1 MCSNWSNRQYVETEL
16 AATLTEDFVREECRR
31 PIGFPQANAQTYAS
45 HVLAYF
51 DLEDGQPTFTVEAH
65 IAVRGERLALSRT
78 SVSYAGGT
86 AVEHLSI
93 VEMDESGQR
102 IQKVFL
108 FHDDV
113 EAATAKLDELHAAL
127 EAD

>member
-1 MCSNWSNRQYVETEL
+1 MHLMSLRTSTWRTGNRQ
-16 AATLTEDFVREECRR
+16 
-31 PIGFPQANAQTYAS
+31 
-45 HVLAYF
+45 
-51 DLEDGQPTFTVEAH
+51 FTVEAH